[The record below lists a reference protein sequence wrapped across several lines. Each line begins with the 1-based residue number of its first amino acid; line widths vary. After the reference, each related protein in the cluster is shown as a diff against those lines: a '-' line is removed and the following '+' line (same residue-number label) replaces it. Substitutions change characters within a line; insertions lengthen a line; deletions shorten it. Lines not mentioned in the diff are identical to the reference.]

1 MRKAEPQ
8 ENLSHRTPRRKHVRC
23 PRQALIGSGQ
33 DGKVEIGTPELRMHG
48 TCLVGNRNAMSR
60 LGKGIRGGGSPKQLV

>member
-1 MRKAEPQ
+1 M
-8 ENLSHRTPRRKHVRC
+8 RC

-48 TCLVGNRNAMSR
+48 TCLVGNRNAMTRLGKAIRGVMSR
-60 LGKGIRGGGSPKQLV
+60 LGKGIRGGGSPEQLV